1 MSAIRIPI
9 ADGINLNVIET
20 DKFKT
25 NYISVNFLVPLRRE
39 TAAYNALL
47 PKVLRRGTVSWPDMS
62 DISRRLEY
70 LYATNLSTRLY
81 KRGETQV
88 FGFGAYVLDNS
99 FALDGTDILGGVLDL
114 IGELIFRPVLEN
126 GCFREDYV
134 TGEKSN
140 LIDDIRAQ
148 INNKTSYAVIR
159 CHQEMCR
166 NEAFGISECGTPEEV
181 EAITPASLYRHYKEM
196 LSCADVEIYYVGHDN
211 TELLKSKLR
220 QLFAAVKHTP
230 HPPLSCRVIR
240 RAEEVREVVEDEQ
253 VRQGKLS
260 LGFRTGTVLSDGDY
274 HRFSL
279 FCEIFSGSPTS
290 KLFMNVREKLSLCY
304 YCRAVPEAQK
314 GIMVV
319 TSGIEVSNRGKA
331 QEEILRQLDAMRHGE
346 ITDGEL
352 EDAKRSLVNSYRE
365 INDTPTA
372 LEAWYMGR
380 LLAGLNNTPEENAA
394 LVKQTTK
401 EEIVA
406 VASGITLDTVYFMR
420 GTLTGDQEEGED
432 GDE

>member
-25 NYISVNFLVPLRRE
+25 NYISVNFLVPLSRQ
-39 TAAYNALL
+39 TAAFNALL
-47 PKVLRRGTVSWPDMS
+47 PKVLRRGTESWPDMS

-99 FALDGTDILGGVLDL
+99 YALDGTDILGGVLSL
-114 IGELIFRPVLEN
+114 IGELIFKPALEG

-134 TGEKSN
+134 ASEKSN

-148 INNKTSYAVIR
+148 MNNKTSYAVIR
-159 CHQEMCR
+159 CQQEMCR
-166 NEAFGISECGTPEEV
+166 EEAFGISECGTVEEV
-181 EAITPASLYRHYKEM
+181 EAITAASLWQHYQKM
-196 LSCADVEIYYVGHDN
+196 LTYADVEIYYVGHDN
-211 TELLKSKLR
+211 TERLVGMLR
-220 QLFAAVKHTP
+220 ELFASVSHTA
-230 HPPLSCRVIR
+230 HAPLECRVIR
-240 RAEEVREVVEDEQ
+240 RAGQVREVVEDEQ
-253 VRQGKLS
+253 VKQGKLS

-319 TSGIEVSNRGKA
+319 TSGIEVSNREKA
-331 QEEILRQLDAMRHGE
+331 QAEILRQLDAMCRGE
-346 ITDGEL
+346 ITDEEI

-380 LLAGLNNTPEENAA
+380 LLAGLNNTPEENAE
-394 LVKQTTK
+394 LVKKTTK
-401 EEIVA
+401 EEIVKTASA
-406 VASGITLDTVYFMR
+406 VTLDTVYFMR
-420 GTLTGDQEEGED
+420 GTLTGEDQEGED